1 MWNSLCS
8 LGWPWLSWLSL
19 PVGIPSMNHHDILP
33 LTSSLTLCPLPS
45 KLLCCGVC
53 LTLSWTRPKQWLKF
67 SVQILRK
74 EGMSIILFLR
84 ILQLMWSME
93 MKGRKWGRSTTEKG
107 FQQPLT
113 EEKSMKPIYTG
124 LFCFSIS
131 LWSQM
136 NKEQA
141 HLYSA
146 PGRYHLVV
154 SIYLQI
160 IVQWFV
166 H

>member
-19 PVGIPSMNHHDILP
+19 PVGIPSMNHQDMLK

-45 KLLCCGVC
+45 TLLCCGAC
-53 LTLSWTRPKQWLKF
+53 LTLSWSRLKQWLKF
-67 SVQILRK
+67 YVQILRK
-74 EGMSIILFLR
+74 EGMSIILR

-93 MKGRKWGRSTTEKG
+93 VKGRKWGRTTTEKG
-107 FQQPLT
+107 FQQPLL
-113 EEKSMKPIYTG
+113 EARSVKPICTV
-124 LFCFSIS
+124 LFCFYIS
-131 LWSQM
+131 LPSQM

-154 SIYLQI
+154 SNYLLI
-160 IVQWFV
+160 IIRWFV

>member
-1 MWNSLCS
+1 MRNSLCS
-8 LGWPWLSWLSL
+8 LGWPGLSWLSL
-19 PVGIPSMNHHDILP
+19 PVGILSMNHHDMLK

-53 LTLSWTRPKQWLKF
+53 LTLSWTRLKQWLKF
-67 SVQILRK
+67 CVQILRK
-74 EGMSIILFLR
+74 EGLSFILFLR
-84 ILQLMWSME
+84 ILQLMWSMK
-93 MKGRKWGRSTTEKG
+93 MKGRKWGQTTAEKG

-113 EEKSMKPIYTG
+113 EGKPVKPIYTD
-124 LFCFSIS
+124 LFCFYTY
-131 LWSQM
+131 LPSQM

-146 PGRYHLVV
+146 PGRCQLAV
-154 SIYLQI
+154 SIYLLI
-160 IVQWFV
+160 IIRWFV